1 MTVVRAAPGRVAV
14 TIVALLLGLLVVAQ
28 LRGQAGVPALSGLSA
43 QELTVLVANLNT
55 RNDQLRTEVAT
66 LERQIADLIDSRA
79 RGESA
84 VGQLR
89 ADLER
94 IRIFAGLVAVTG
106 PGVRVTVQGPIGG
119 DGVEDLINELR
130 NAGAEAI
137 AVDGERLVP
146 GVVVAG
152 PPGAVSILD
161 RPLGA
166 AFEIAAIGSSQILTG
181 TLTRTGGVIA
191 QLAATYPDATITV
204 TPVDR
209 LDVPATTREFGSGS
223 TRPRL

>member
-1 MTVVRAAPGRVAV
+1 MTAGRAPQGRVAV
-14 TIVALLLGLLVVAQ
+14 TVVALVLGLLVVAQ

-66 LERQIADLIDSRA
+66 LERQVADLIDARS

-94 IRIFAGLVAVTG
+94 IRMFSGLVAVTG
-106 PGVRVTVQGPIGG
+106 PGVRLTIQGSIGG

-152 PPGAVSILD
+152 PPGDISVVD
-161 RPLGA
+161 RPLGD
-166 AFEIAAIGSSQILTG
+166 AFELVAIGSSQILTG

-209 LDVPATTREFGSGS
+209 VDLPATTRDLRPGSA
-223 TRPRL
+223 RPRL